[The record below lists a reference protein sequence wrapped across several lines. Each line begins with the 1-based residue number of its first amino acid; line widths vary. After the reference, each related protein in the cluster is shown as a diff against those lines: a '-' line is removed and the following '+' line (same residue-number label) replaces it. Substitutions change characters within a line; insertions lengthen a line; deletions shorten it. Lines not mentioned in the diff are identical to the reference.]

1 MNTEENDLDLYE
13 LLGVNYNSTKEEID
27 KAYRRKAIKFHPDK
41 NRDNVEAATKFFHQ
55 ISAAYK
61 TLTDPQKKLEYDK
74 IHKAKIESKK
84 RFEKLDA
91 KRKALK
97 EELEEREKAV
107 KQSKKTPVYTQE
119 SCEAKIERIKEET
132 ARRRRERE
140 EKLRLSADQRSKAST
155 TYRTNLTPPS
165 SSKNSIKV
173 PGPSKPLFG
182 YRQGSDFESIIVVI
196 SNNLLNLDV

>member
-41 NRDNVEAATKFFHQ
+41 NRDNVEAGLLLCYTALNRLTIHLFCINVQIATKFFHQ

-97 EELEEREKAV
+97 EGNWICYIMLIV
-107 KQSKKTPVYTQE
+107 IYLV
-119 SCEAKIERIKEET
+119 
-132 ARRRRERE
+132 
-140 EKLRLSADQRSKAST
+140 
-155 TYRTNLTPPS
+155 TY
-165 SSKNSIKV
+165 I
-173 PGPSKPLFG
+173 
-182 YRQGSDFESIIVVI
+182 
-196 SNNLLNLDV
+196 NLLLKNLKKERKP

>member
-97 EELEEREKAV
+97 EGNWICYIMLIV
-107 KQSKKTPVYTQE
+107 IYLV
-119 SCEAKIERIKEET
+119 
-132 ARRRRERE
+132 
-140 EKLRLSADQRSKAST
+140 
-155 TYRTNLTPPS
+155 TY
-165 SSKNSIKV
+165 I
-173 PGPSKPLFG
+173 
-182 YRQGSDFESIIVVI
+182 
-196 SNNLLNLDV
+196 NLLLKNLKKERKP

>member
-1 MNTEENDLDLYE
+1 MIRKLKSDYKYDGT
-13 LLGVNYNSTKEEID
+13 
-27 KAYRRKAIKFHPDK
+27 YRRKAIKFHPDK
-41 NRDNVEAATKFFHQ
+41 NRDNVEAATKFFHL
-55 ISAAYK
+55 ISDAYK

-74 IHKAKIESKK
+74 IYKAKIESKK

-107 KQSKKTPVYTQE
+107 KQSKVYTQE
-119 SCEAKIERIKEET
+119 SSEAKIERIKEET

-155 TYRTNLTPPS
+155 QYRTNLTSP
-165 SSKNSIKV
+165 SSKNSSKI
-173 PGPSKPLFG
+173 PEPSKPVFG
-182 YRQGSDFESIIVVI
+182 YRQGSDFESIV
-196 SNNLLNLDV
+196 LNKMTEYEKSEKEKQQS